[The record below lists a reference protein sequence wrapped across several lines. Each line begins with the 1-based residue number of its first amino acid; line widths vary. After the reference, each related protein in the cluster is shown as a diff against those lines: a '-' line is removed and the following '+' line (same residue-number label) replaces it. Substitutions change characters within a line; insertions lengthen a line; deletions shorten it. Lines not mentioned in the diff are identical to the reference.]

1 MTPAPTAPVLVVGA
15 RPTGT
20 LVCVRCRL
28 RVRFGEADGD
38 VVADLLASHWFDDH
52 GLAHWRDRAA
62 EGRDRLWR
70 TRPELLERP
79 RGVGRE
85 GPAPTDGVSG
95 SVSVASPGY
104 CVYARASSL
113 SSNPA
118 MSTIRPSRTRIT

>member
-1 MTPAPTAPVLVVGA
+1 MTPAPTSRVLVVGA

-70 TRPELLERP
+70 TRPELLARLGELAGEGKRP
-79 RGVGRE
+79 RTG
-85 GPAPTDGVSG
+85 
-95 SVSVASPGY
+95 
-104 CVYARASSL
+104 
-113 SSNPA
+113 
-118 MSTIRPSRTRIT
+118 